1 MMVSISSFSKLS
13 VFGLL
18 LFENSPGCKR
28 GDMVAGVEVDKEL
41 PEEDLNLRLLL
52 LLQLF
57 PFSRTGGSNL
67 EVGDFFIGRCKNQR
81 SYFEYV
87 SGICGN

>member
-13 VFGLL
+13 VFGL

-52 LLQLF
+52 LPF
-57 PFSRTGGSNL
+57 PFSRTEGSNL
-67 EVGDFFIGRCKNQR
+67 EVGDFFIDCCKNQR
-81 SYFEYV
+81 CDFECL
-87 SGICGN
+87 GRICCT

>member
-1 MMVSISSFSKLS
+1 MMVFISSFSKLS

-18 LFENSPGCKR
+18 FENSPGCKK

-52 LLQLF
+52 LLMLAF
-57 PFSRTGGSNL
+57 PFSRTEGSNL
-67 EVGDFFIGRCKNQR
+67 EVGDFFIGCCKNQR
-81 SYFEYV
+81 SNFEYV

>member
-52 LLQLF
+52 QLF
-57 PFSRTGGSNL
+57 PLSRTGGSNL

-81 SYFEYV
+81 SDVEYV
-87 SGICGN
+87 SGRCGN

>member
-13 VFGLL
+13 VFGL

-57 PFSRTGGSNL
+57 PFSRTEGSNL
-67 EVGDFFIGRCKNQR
+67 EVGDFFIGCCKNQR
-81 SYFEYV
+81 SDFEYV